1 MHRFFSHLL
10 LHRMFFCSIVMIR
23 LYFKKL
29 ILRDKT
35 RSYYYNYSAVLS
47 LNLCGRESGFTM
59 KIGLVLEGGGLRGL
73 YTAGVLDVLMEQ
85 GIQADYVIGV
95 SAGAGNGVS
104 YVSRQLGRN
113 RRINTEYLK
122 DKRYLSFSSFIK
134 TKSLF
139 GMDFIFDEIPNR
151 LDPFDKEAFFASTCE
166 FCAGVTDVRTGKPV
180 YFGKDDL
187 KQDFT
192 VLRASAS
199 LPIFSP
205 IVEYKQGKYLD
216 GGMSDPIP
224 AQRALKDGCDRLI
237 IVLTRERSYVK
248 QPEKFR
254 AVYRRQLRDYPAMI
268 DALDHRH
275 ELYNRTLETVRSLE
289 KERKALVIAPQTPPE
304 VSRFE
309 RNKQKLLE
317 LCEKGR
323 SDTLRL
329 LPQITTFIQK

>member
-1 MHRFFSHLL
+1 
-10 LHRMFFCSIVMIR
+10 
-23 LYFKKL
+23 
-29 ILRDKT
+29 
-35 RSYYYNYSAVLS
+35 
-47 LNLCGRESGFTM
+47 M

-73 YTAGVLDVLMEQ
+73 YTAGVLDALMEQ
-85 GIQADYVIGV
+85 GVQADYVIGV
-95 SAGAGNGVS
+95 SAGAGNGAS
-104 YVSRQLGRN
+104 YVSGQPGRN

-151 LDPFDKEAFFASTCE
+151 LDPFDKDTFFNSPCE
-166 FCAGVTDVRTGKPV
+166 FCAGVTDVQTGKAA
-180 YFGKDDL
+180 YFGKEDL
-187 KQDFT
+187 RQDFT

-205 IVEYKQGKYLD
+205 VVEYKNGKYLD

-224 AQRALKDGCDRLI
+224 AQKALEDGCDRLI
-237 IVLTRERSYVK
+237 IVLTRERSYQK

-254 AVYRRQLRDYPAMI
+254 SLYRRQLRDYPAMI

-275 ELYNRTLETVRSLE
+275 ELYNRTLEKIRALE
-289 KERKALVIAPQTPPE
+289 KNKTALVIAPQLPPE

-309 RNKQKLLE
+309 RDKQKLLA
-317 LCEKGR
+317 LCERGR
-323 SDTLRL
+323 EDILRL
-329 LPQITTFIQK
+329 TPEISAFLSK